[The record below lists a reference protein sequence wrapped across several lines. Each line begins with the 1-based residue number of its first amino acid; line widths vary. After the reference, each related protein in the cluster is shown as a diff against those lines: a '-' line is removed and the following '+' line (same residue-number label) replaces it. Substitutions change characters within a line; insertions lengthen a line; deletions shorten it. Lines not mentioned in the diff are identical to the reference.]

1 MYGYQ
6 AIVETINS
14 EKASGYNSFGGE
26 SIFNNP
32 DSLKS
37 RNEYVQQ
44 MLDDLRKGDWNG
56 YNASDVFGSK
66 VEPALFRN
74 APYNPID
81 YGEVQGK
88 TIADNRSN
96 LPNILGLTADINN
109 ALRADSAFRIEQ
121 FAPGFGDNL
130 RTMTNSAKA
139 LLGGRLPYSDVMDIV
154 SNRQQ
159 LGNTLGTAGTF
170 TNATLKDLGLSQL
183 QAQQTG
189 AEMMSRIT
197 NLVESVDPIGQRSR
211 PQDWTLAPQQTVPL
225 KQADTQFGASYDQME
240 RILAQQSEQNA
251 NVLNAAPDPAGR
263 GLFGAQFT
271 MKTGTPFGGT
281 GASAAGSFDWSGL
294 VSGIYGAYRN
304 SQTGATNPYGTGGDS
319 TQRYNPDSEWGN
331 SYGAQVPA
339 DGWESP
345 SYDATTG
352 AAMW

>member
-6 AIVETINS
+6 AIVDTINN
-14 EKASGYNSFGGE
+14 EKATGYNSFGGE

-32 DSLKS
+32 DSVKS
-37 RNEYVQQ
+37 RNEYVQT
-44 MLDDLRKGDWNG
+44 MLDDLRRGDWNG
-56 YNASDVFGSK
+56 YNASAIFGDK
-66 VEPALFRN
+66 VKPALFEN
-74 APYNPID
+74 APYEPID
-81 YGEVQGK
+81 YGDVQGK
-88 TIADNRSN
+88 TVSDNREN
-96 LPNILGLTADINN
+96 MPNILGLTADINN

-139 LLGGRLPYSDVMDIV
+139 LLGGRLPYSDVMDII
-154 SNRQQ
+154 SDRQAA
-159 LGNTLGTAGTF
+159 GNAIGTAGTF

-189 AEMMSRIT
+189 SEMMSRIG

-211 PQDWTLAPQQTVPL
+211 PQDWTLAPNQTVPL
-225 KQADTQFGASYDQME
+225 KQQDTQFGASYDQME

-251 NVLNAAPDPAGR
+251 NVLNAAPDPSGR

-281 GASAAGSFDWSGL
+281 GAAGGAAGFDWGSL
-294 VSGIYGAYRN
+294 ISGIYGAYRS
-304 SQTGATNPYGTGGDS
+304 SQQGGAGGAAAGGTTTD
-319 TQRYNPDSEWGN
+319 RYNPDSDW
-331 SYGAQVPA
+331 SWQSSGAQVPP

-345 SYDATTG
+345 SYTSG
-352 AAMW
+352 APY

>member
-1 MYGYQ
+1 MYGFQ
-6 AIVETINS
+6 AIVQTIDS

-44 MLDDLRKGDWNG
+44 MLDDVRRGDWNG
-56 YNASDVFGSK
+56 YNASDIFGSK
-66 VEPALFRN
+66 VQPAEFRN

-81 YGEVQGK
+81 YGDVQGK
-88 TIADNRSN
+88 TVADNRAN
-96 LPNILGLTADINN
+96 LPDILGLTSDINN
-109 ALRADSAFRIEQ
+109 ALRADSGFRIEQ

-159 LGNTLGTAGTF
+159 LGNTLGTAGTY

-189 AEMMSRIT
+189 SEMMSRIT
-197 NLVESVDPIGQRSR
+197 NLVEAVDPIGQRSR
-211 PQDWTLAPQQTVPL
+211 PQDWTLTPQQTVPL

-251 NVLNAAPDPAGR
+251 NVLNAAPDPSGR

-271 MKTGTPFGGT
+271 MKTGTPLGGA
-281 GASAAGSFDWSGL
+281 GGGAAGSFDWGSL

-304 SQTGATNPYGTGGDS
+304 SQQGASNPYSAGGQAQD
-319 TQRYNPDSEWGN
+319 RYVPDSDWSN
-331 SYGAQVPA
+331 SYGAQVPQDGYTGPNYDPYSGA
-339 DGWESP
+339 DL
-345 SYDATTG
+345 
-352 AAMW
+352 